1 MKIARVARPSFTSLA
16 LILLTAG
23 TCSAA
28 EAGAQSMAGAIHSGL
43 IAIAA
48 AVGLGLAAALG
59 TLAQGRATAAA
70 MDAIGRNPES
80 SGVLFVPL
88 IIGLSFMESLVLY
101 MLVVSFVLQG
111 KM

>member
-1 MKIARVARPSFTSLA
+1 MKIASVARQSVACLS

-23 TCSAA
+23 TCFAA
-28 EAGAQSMAGAIHSGL
+28 DTGAHTMAWAVHSGL
-43 IAIAA
+43 IAIGVAL
-48 AVGLGLAAALG
+48 GLGIAAALG

-70 MDAIGRNPES
+70 MDAIGRNPDS

-88 IIGLSFMESLVLY
+88 VIGLSFMESLVLY
-101 MLVVSFVLQG
+101 MLVVSFILQA

>member
-1 MKIARVARPSFTSLA
+1 MKISRVARPAFSSLT

-23 TCSAA
+23 TCFAA
-28 EAGAQSMAGAIHSGL
+28 DGGAQSMAGAIHAGL

-101 MLVVSFVLQG
+101 MLVVSFVLQA